1 MDEGGRFGSV
11 SLSIDRL
18 LAVIQSILGFFR
30 PVADAL
36 GEIAARSWLGAA
48 VIFSIFFA
56 VFLIRAG
63 ARSGVHNM
71 GTFAGAMEHYA
82 SWGLLASAGFLALL
96 GLEWVFMPVW
106 SVLLSSLVNSV
117 TGAEPGFL
125 QMVAFLASSTP
136 EKMAF
141 IRDMAAFYG
150 EGHTVLPLG
159 FRGAFMVLVAFGTMW
174 LVARG
179 MGRLRSSV

>member
-1 MDEGGRFGSV
+1 MDESERFGRV
-11 SLSIDRL
+11 SMSIDGL
-18 LAVIQSILGFFR
+18 LAVAKDILGFFR
-30 PVADAL
+30 PVADVL
-36 GEIAARSWLGAA
+36 GDIAAKSWLGAA

-56 VFLIRAG
+56 VFLLRAG
-63 ARSGVHNM
+63 SRSGVQNM
-71 GTFAGAMEHYA
+71 GAFARAMEHYA
-82 SWGLLASAGFLALL
+82 SWGLLAAGGFLGLL
-96 GLEWVFMPVW
+96 GLEWLFMPVW

-141 IRDMAAFYG
+141 VRDMAAFYG

-179 MGRLRSSV
+179 MGRLQGSA